1 MQLNKLQRLRQ
12 AAGLS
17 QSQLAEAAGINV
29 GTLRHYEQG
38 SRQFDHAE
46 LGTILKAC
54 IVLNCRIDDIIED
67 ESIKESWI
75 KYNRLNKNKTR
86 GTV

>member
-1 MQLNKLQRLRQ
+1 MNKLQRLRQ

-17 QSQLAEAAGINV
+17 QSQFADAAGLNV
-29 GTLRHYEQG
+29 GTPRHYEQG

-54 IVLNCRIDDIIED
+54 IVLNCRIDDII
-67 ESIKESWI
+67 KEG
-75 KYNRLNKNKTR
+75 K
-86 GTV
+86 